1 MRTPDIVQRNILSAV
16 QTAVSDTRV
25 VVILGAR
32 QAGKSTLLEQFITAE
47 GSARKILTLD
57 QQAVRTAAERDPA
70 GFVAELE
77 VPVAIDEVQRVPEL
91 MTEIKLRVDRDKSP
105 GQFVVTGS
113 ANLLEMKRVKES
125 LAGRAEYIRLHPFSQ
140 GELTRVRET
149 FLNLLAEGKFPDVSD
164 APVGRRAHSELLVT
178 GGYPEAQHR
187 TATRRHRFFESYIEG
202 VLEKD
207 LAAIGDFAEPAAI
220 RRLLR
225 AIGSTSATELNVERL
240 SNSIGT
246 PASTIRRQI
255 DVLETLFL
263 VDRFPAWT
271 GSLLARAIK
280 RPKAYISDTG
290 LLAYLVSAN
299 ARRLETD
306 LNVGGIF
313 YETFVAMELRRQTS
327 WMDNRPELFHFR
339 DRHGREVDLVAEFN
353 DGSVVAIEV
362 KATATINRRDM
373 HGLSYLRDKIGD
385 RFRGGALIYTGAD
398 TVPFGDRLAAVPL
411 SGLWSGR

>member
-1 MRTPDIVQRNILSAV
+1 MATPGLIQRNVLSAV
-16 QTAVSDTRV
+16 QTAVADTRV

-32 QAGKSTLLEQFITAE
+32 QAGKSTLLEQLIAAE
-47 GSARKILTLD
+47 GSARQILTLD
-57 QQAVRTAAERDPA
+57 QQAVRAAAATDPA
-70 GFVAELE
+70 GFVAELD

-105 GQFVVTGS
+105 GQFVITGS

-140 GELTRVRET
+140 GELNGVRET
-149 FLNLLAEGKFPDVSD
+149 FLNRLAEGNFPDVSD
-164 APVGRRAHSELLVT
+164 APVGRRAHSELLAA

-187 TATRRHRFFESYIEG
+187 TAARRERFFESYLEG
-202 VLEKD
+202 ILEKD

-225 AIGSTSATELNVERL
+225 AIGATSATELNIERL
-240 SNSIGT
+240 SSSTGT

-263 VDRFPAWT
+263 VDRFPAWR

-299 ARRLETD
+299 ASRIETD
-306 LNVGGIF
+306 LDVGGMF
-313 YETFVAMELRRQTS
+313 YETFVATELRRQTS

-339 DRHGREVDLVAEFN
+339 DRHGREVDLIAEFN
-353 DGSVVAIEV
+353 DGSVAAIEV
-362 KATATINRRDM
+362 KAAATINRRDM

-385 RFRGGALIYTGAD
+385 RFKGGALIYAGAD
-398 TVPFGDRLAAVPL
+398 TVQFGDRLAAVPL